1 MPPEPHP
8 SPRRLSGN
16 LRGVLLMLLA
26 AFCSSAMNGVIRH
39 LSDGIHPFEIAFFR
53 NLFGVAVLLPMLAR
67 QGLARLR
74 TRKLPLHALR
84 GALNVVAML
93 TFFLA
98 ISMTPL
104 ADVAAL
110 SFTSP
115 LFASL
120 GAVVILR
127 EVMGPRRW
135 TGLAI
140 GFLGA
145 LVILRPG
152 VDTVSLG
159 ALLVIGSSA
168 AWAMA
173 LLIIKVLGRTE
184 SSLTTTLYAGLFLMP
199 ASLLAAAFFWTW
211 PTIAELLWLV
221 LVGILGSG
229 AQLSVAQAFR
239 EGESTAILPM
249 DFTKLIW
256 GSLIGYAF
264 FAEIPAIWTWAGGSL
279 IFASVVY
286 IAYRESRVAPAS
298 TRPADAAG

>member
-1 MPPEPHP
+1 MT
-8 SPRRLSGN
+8 GN

-39 LSDGIHPFEIAFFR
+39 LSAGIHPFEIAFFR
-53 NLFGVAVLLPMLAR
+53 NLFGVAALTPMLAR
-67 QGLARLR
+67 QGLAPLR

-84 GALNVVAML
+84 GAFNAVAML
-93 TFFLA
+93 SFFLA

-110 SFTSP
+110 SFTAP

-120 GAVVILR
+120 GAVVVLR
-127 EVMGPRRW
+127 ETMGPRRW
-135 TGLAI
+135 IGLLI

-152 VDTVSLG
+152 IDAVSLG
-159 ALLVIGSSA
+159 AVLVIVSSA

-173 LLIIKVLGRTE
+173 LLVIKVLGRTE

-199 ASLLAAAFFWTW
+199 ASLLAATFFWTW
-211 PTIAELLWLV
+211 PTLAELLWLV
-221 LVGILGSG
+221 LVGVLGS
-229 AQLSVAQAFR
+229 ATQLAVAQAFR
-239 EGESTAILPM
+239 DGEATAILPM

-256 GSLIGYAF
+256 SSLIGYLA
-264 FAEIPAIWTWAGGSL
+264 FAEIPVIWTLLGGCL

-286 IAYRESRVAPAS
+286 IAYRESRVAAPVP
-298 TRPADAAG
+298 RRADAAP